1 MMLLHNNPRVGGSSP
16 SSATNNSILFKI
28 EKLNYLEKNN
38 VNKIPQKLE
47 KKIKSKYLKLN
58 GQMITKISK
67 NALNCFNK

>member
-1 MMLLHNNPRVGGSSP
+1 GNHNPGVGGSSP

-47 KKIKSKYLKLN
+47 KKKLN
-58 GQMITKISK
+58 PNI
-67 NALNCFNK
+67 

>member
-1 MMLLHNNPRVGGSSP
+1 MNILE
-16 SSATNNSILFKI
+16 LFKP

-67 NALNCFNK
+67 NTLNCFNK